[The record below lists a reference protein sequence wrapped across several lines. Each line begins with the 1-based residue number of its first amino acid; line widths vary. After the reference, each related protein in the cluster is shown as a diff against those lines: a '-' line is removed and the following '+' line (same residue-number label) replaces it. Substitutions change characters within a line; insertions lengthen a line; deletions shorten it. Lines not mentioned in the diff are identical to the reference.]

1 MAVKA
6 LKVYPLG
13 TKDRKVVDKTFN
25 KLYE

>member
-6 LKVYPLG
+6 LKVYLLG
-13 TKDRKVVDKTFN
+13 IKDRKVVDKTFN